1 MKRNDQQN
9 TISYLKESA
18 ISHDEAAEGLR
29 EPEGHPGQS
38 DDTALDDIL
47 MRNMMRPHRG
57 TGISDADL

>member
-18 ISHDEAAEGLR
+18 ISHDEATQGLR
-29 EPEGHPGQS
+29 ESLGNPGTS

-47 MRNMMRPHRG
+47 MRNMIRPHRG